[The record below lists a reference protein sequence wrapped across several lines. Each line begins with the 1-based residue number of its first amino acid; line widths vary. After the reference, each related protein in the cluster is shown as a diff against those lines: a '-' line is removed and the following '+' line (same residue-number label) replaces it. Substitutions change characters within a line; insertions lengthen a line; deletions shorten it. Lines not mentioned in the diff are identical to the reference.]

1 MTKGL
6 LKFFSSRVWSTACF
20 VEIVT
25 WPFGQE
31 GEEDHRLKN
40 SCGMAMNSKGQFI
53 ITEVDKRKI
62 KLFDRRGR
70 FVDRTFQSPCTVQNV
85 DQVCLEV
92 LDVAVDTSDNFYVL
106 VNLRKR
112 DDVLPEYVVYVFN
125 NNGDVHHHF
134 PVKGDGKDCH
144 VCLAMIVDSKRK
156 VV

>member
-1 MTKGL
+1 MRYGDEFKG
-6 LKFFSSRVWSTACF
+6 T
-20 VEIVT
+20 
-25 WPFGQE
+25 
-31 GEEDHRLKN
+31 
-40 SCGMAMNSKGQFI
+40 QFI
-53 ITEVDKRKI
+53 ITEVDKSKI

-70 FVDRTFQSPCTVQNV
+70 FVDWTCQSPCTVQNV

-125 NNGDVHHHF
+125 NNGDLQYHF
-134 PVKGDGKDCH
+134 PVKGDGKDGH